1 MSSSVTDIMVS
12 YRLQMRMGKFGSVHI
27 PAMLFQQPF
36 QTSYL

>member
-1 MSSSVTDIMVS
+1 
-12 YRLQMRMGKFGSVHI
+12 MGKFGSVHI